1 MPLAGRVALVTGAGR
16 MHGIGRATALR
27 LAADGADLVVSSRA
41 RDPATY
47 PAHEQEAGWRGI
59 DSVADEIQALGR
71 RAVAIPCDVSRPEE
85 VEDLVAQAVGALG
98 RLDAVV
104 NNAGVPS
111 GAGSAPIVKMDDAI
125 WMQTI
130 EVNLNGVYFV
140 SKFAARAMIAAG
152 NGGAIVNIGSLASRT
167 GFANYGAY
175 CATKFGVIGL
185 TQQLALEL
193 APHGIRVNA
202 VCPGSTDTD
211 MMQGT
216 FERAAGR
223 AGIAPEKVRS
233 SAIRQT
239 PLGRQARAEE
249 QAAAIAFLL
258 GPDASFI
265 TGQSLNVDG
274 GIRMD

>member
-1 MPLAGRVALVTGAGR
+1 MILAGRVALVTGAGR
-16 MHGIGRATALR
+16 MRGIGRATAVR
-27 LAADGADLVVSSRA
+27 LAADGADVAVSA
-41 RDPATY
+41 LPRDPATF
-47 PAHEQEAGWRGI
+47 PAHEQEAGWRGAL
-59 DSVADEIQALGR
+59 SVAEEIRAIGR
-71 RAVAIPCDVSRPEE
+71 RAVVIECDVSSSEQ
-85 VEDLVAQAVGALG
+85 VEGLVGTTVTALG
-98 RLDAVV
+98 RLDAIV

-111 GAGSAPIVKMDDAI
+111 GAGSAPIVELDDEV
-125 WMQTI
+125 WKRTI
-130 EVNLNGVYFV
+130 EVNLTGVYLV
-140 SKFAARAMIAAG
+140 SKFGARAMIAAG
-152 NGGAIVNIGSLASRT
+152 QGGAIVNIGSLASRT

-193 APHGIRVNA
+193 APHAIRVNA
-202 VCPGSTDTD
+202 ICPGSTDTD

-216 FERAAGR
+216 FERAGRR
-223 AGIAPEKVRS
+223 AGVAADRIRG
-233 SAIRQT
+233 SAMRQT

-265 TGQSLNVDG
+265 TGQTLNVDG